1 VTSPDDRW
9 YDSAA
14 GPIVRPYA
22 MTRGR
27 TRPRGEPLDLI
38 SVVVAAD
45 PALTHGYGID
55 RYGLDPEH
63 LDVLALCSRPVPVAD
78 LASEIDLPLG
88 IVRVLLDDLRGKG
101 LIEVRQPAQS
111 AARTPDEGVLR
122 QVLDGLRAL

>member
-1 VTSPDDRW
+1 MPVPSAEDRW
-9 YDSAA
+9 FDGAA

-27 TRPRGEPLDLI
+27 TRPLGEALDLV

-45 PALTHGYGID
+45 PASVD

-63 LDVLALCSRPVPVAD
+63 LEVLALCRRPTPVAD
-78 LASEIDLPLG
+78 IASEIDLPLG
-88 IVRVLLDDLRGKG
+88 VVRVLLGDLRHKG
-101 LIEVRQPAQS
+101 LIEVRPPTSLAGPANE
-111 AARTPDEGVLR
+111 RILR

>member
-1 VTSPDDRW
+1 M

-27 TRPRGEPLDLI
+27 TRARGEALDLI
-38 SVVVAAD
+38 SIVVGAD
-45 PALTHGYGID
+45 PASVD

-63 LDVLALCSRPVPVAD
+63 LEVLAICRRPTPVAD
-78 LASEIDLPLG
+78 IASEIDLPLG
-88 IVRVLLDDLRGKG
+88 VVRVLLGDLRDKG
-101 LIEVRQPAQS
+101 LIDVRQPAATTQS
-111 AARTPDEGVLR
+111 PDERILR

>member
-1 VTSPDDRW
+1 MTSPEDRW

-14 GPIVRPYA
+14 GPLVRPYA

-27 TRPRGEPLDLI
+27 TRLQGAALDLI
-38 SVVVAAD
+38 SVVVGSDLA
-45 PALTHGYGID
+45 TVH

-63 LDVLALCSRPVPVAD
+63 LDVLALCQRPKPVAD

-88 IVRVLLDDLRGKG
+88 VVRVLLDDLRSRG
-101 LIEVRQPAQS
+101 LVEVASPTS
-111 AARTPDEGVLR
+111 STLMPDEQTLR

>member
-1 VTSPDDRW
+1 MTSPEDRL

-27 TRPRGEPLDLI
+27 TRPRGAALDLI
-38 SVVVAAD
+38 SIVSGAD
-45 PALTHGYGID
+45 PSSVD

-63 LDVLALCSRPVPVAD
+63 LDVLALCQRPIPVAD
-78 LASEIDLPLG
+78 IASEIDLPLG
-88 IVRVLLDDLRGKG
+88 VVRVLLDDLRDKG
-101 LIEVRQPAQS
+101 LVDVRAPVSTS
-111 AARTPDEGVLR
+111 AGPLDEQILR